1 MRIVLTTGNYVH
13 VPDGVSLTLN
23 RLVRFLIGKGHE
35 VMVLAPVI
43 PDAPIKH
50 AGTLVKVPS
59 FQMPGRPE
67 YQISLP
73 FGPDVYEEVR
83 RFKPDLIHVATPD
96 FPGLQMILW
105 AKLHGLPVA
114 ASYHTHFASYMDYYK
129 LGWTIPFVW
138 AVQRW
143 VYGAADAVYVPS
155 ESMADYLKGYGIDRN
170 IRIWARGVD
179 LDLFN
184 PAKRDLDWRRSIGV
198 KDDEVLVTFVSRLVW
213 EKDLDS
219 VIKTFRNLHAA
230 EPRIKTLI
238 VGVGPELRPT
248 SNALPDTHFAGYLKG
263 EALAKA
269 YASSDVFLFPST
281 TETFGNVTLE
291 ALASGL
297 PAVVA
302 IATGNRSL
310 VRDEWNG
317 HLVTPRDVPEFTRVI
332 LELARNIAERERMS
346 ENARAFAAGF
356 TWESIN
362 QGLLDDYHR
371 LLSE

>member
-23 RLVRFLIGKGHE
+23 RLVGFLRRKGHE
-35 VMVLAPVI
+35 VMVLAPVV
-43 PDAPIKH
+43 PNPPIRH
-50 AGTLVKVPS
+50 EGTLVKVPS
-59 FQMPGRPE
+59 FRMPGRPE

-83 RFKPDLIHVATPD
+83 RFRPDLVHVATPD

-105 AKLHGLPVA
+105 AKQHGLPVA
-114 ASYHTHFASYMDYYK
+114 SSYHTHFASYMDYYR

-143 VYGAADAVYVPS
+143 VYGSADAVYVPS
-155 ESMADYLKGYGIDRN
+155 ESMAEYLKGYGIDRN

-179 LDLFN
+179 LDLFQ
-184 PAKRDLDWRRSIGV
+184 PAKRDLAWRRSIGV
-198 KDDEVLVTFVSRLVW
+198 GDDDVLVSFVSRLVW

-230 EPRIKTLI
+230 DRRIKTLI
-238 VGVGPELRPT
+238 VGEGPELNPT
-248 SNALPDTHFAGYLKG
+248 RNALPHTHFAGYLKG
-263 EALAKA
+263 EELARA
-269 YASSDVFLFPST
+269 YAASDVFLFPST

-291 ALASGL
+291 ALASGV
-297 PAVVA
+297 PSVVA
-302 IATGNRSL
+302 NATGNRSL
-310 VRDEWNG
+310 VQDEWNG
-317 HLVTPRDVPEFTRVI
+317 CLVTPRDVPEFTRVI
-332 LELARNIAERERMS
+332 LDLANDPAKRARMAA
-346 ENARAFAAGF
+346 NARGFASGF
-356 TWESIN
+356 TWDAIN

-371 LLSE
+371 LTTR

>member
-23 RLVRFLIGKGHE
+23 RLVGFLQGKGHE
-35 VMVLAPVI
+35 VMILAPVI
-43 PDAPIKH
+43 PDPPIRH
-50 AGTLVKVPS
+50 NGTLVRVPS
-59 FQMPGRPE
+59 FRMPGRPE

-83 RFKPDLIHVATPD
+83 RFKPDLVHVATPD

-114 ASYHTHFASYMDYYK
+114 SSYHTHFASYMGYYR
-129 LGWTIPFVW
+129 LGWTIPLVW
-138 AVQRW
+138 AIQRW
-143 VYGAADAVYVPS
+143 IYGAADAVYVPS
-155 ESMADYLKGYGIDRN
+155 ESMAEYLQGYGIDRN

-184 PAKRDLDWRRSIGV
+184 PAKRDLEWRRSIGV
-198 KDDEVLVTFVSRLVW
+198 KDDEVLVSFVSRLVW

-219 VIKTFRNLHAA
+219 VIKTFRRLH
-230 EPRIKTLI
+230 ESDPKIRTLI
-238 VGVGPELRPT
+238 VGEGPEMNPT
-248 SNALPDTHFAGYLKG
+248 RNALPDTHFAGYLKG
-263 EALAKA
+263 ADLARA

-291 ALASGL
+291 ALASGV
-297 PAVVA
+297 PSVVA
-302 IATGNRSL
+302 NATGNRSL

-317 HLVTPRDVPEFTRVI
+317 YLVTPRDVPEFTRVI
-332 LELARNIAERERMS
+332 LELAGNDAKRREMALH
-346 ENARAFAAGF
+346 ARAFAAGF
-356 TWESIN
+356 TWDAIN
-362 QGLLDDYHR
+362 QGLLDDYRR
-371 LLSE
+371 LLSK